1 MTSALQRQ
9 CARPL
14 FIVVAALLLC
24 CCRSAED
31 DWDSRNF
38 TCTKTGD
45 KLRGGLTIPRDNQIH
60 IDPSELGY
68 YQQIRV
74 LVVNAKDE
82 NLTMTVVGAEPS
94 CRRSF
99 SNRTKCRLSEEK
111 NASLEHQ
118 SKECT
123 AHAGCKEFSFSCKNK
138 FSKWSNSHGRIFI
151 VDMNLLFRQFAG
163 ELCNKSQVYIDDARL
178 LNNRRDPPGERCPES
193 TDTTTTQSTTT
204 MLPTTGAIGLFLLA
218 GLIYLILR
226 KMFRPEHEFGG
237 MRRRQGNNLHP
248 LENNSPEDW
257 TYLIIV
263 LAVIGA
269 GVLIAVLFE
278 MSSSLY
284 SKASPDDDDEG
295 ASVV

>member
-9 CARPL
+9 CARSL

-24 CCRSAED
+24 CCRSEED
-31 DWDSRNF
+31 DWDLRNF
-38 TCTKTGD
+38 TCAKTGD
-45 KLRGGLTIPRDNQIH
+45 KLRGGFTIPRDNQIH
-60 IDPSELGY
+60 IDPSQIGY

-111 NASLEHQ
+111 NAILEHQ

-123 AHAGCKEFSFSCKNK
+123 AHAGCKEFSFSCKQEN
-138 FSKWSNSHGRIFI
+138 SRWSTRHDRIFI
-151 VDMNLLFRQFAG
+151 VNMNFLFQF
-163 ELCNKSQVYIDDARL
+163 LCEQCDKSRVYIDDARL

-204 MLPTTGAIGLFLLA
+204 MKNAITT
-218 GLIYLILR
+218 
-226 KMFRPEHEFGG
+226 
-237 MRRRQGNNLHP
+237 
-248 LENNSPEDW
+248 
-257 TYLIIV
+257 T
-263 LAVIGA
+263 
-269 GVLIAVLFE
+269 
-278 MSSSLY
+278 SSSTTTSTGSTVTTESTDTGTGWWMKLVIIIL
-284 SKASPDDDDEG
+284 SKFFIHWLRRPNRGRIFHRPQYNFFPPEEDN
-295 ASVV
+295 